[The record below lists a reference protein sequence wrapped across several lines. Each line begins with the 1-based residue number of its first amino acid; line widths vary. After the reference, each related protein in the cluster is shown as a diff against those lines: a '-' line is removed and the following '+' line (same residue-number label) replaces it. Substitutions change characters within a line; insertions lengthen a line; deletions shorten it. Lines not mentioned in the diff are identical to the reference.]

1 MSRTLIFSLLAT
13 AAAAIGYLP
22 ASGPGI
28 ASGGANHTSV
38 LTIHLERNRNGQT
51 EPMRTDHVFSTGDV
65 IRFRVTAGRAGYL
78 YVLDQGSSGSY
89 SVLFPASGTSFS
101 NRIEQAKDY
110 TVPATGDGWFAVDP
124 PAGFDIVYFLLSP
137 TPLAPV
143 PAPGGSPAVPAP
155 SATPQPAPAAP
166 LNPALQPRCND
177 AIFQARGECIDNSA
191 GPAPLPRDAVL
202 PPQITMA
209 APHASRDIVLVPE
222 EDDTAV
228 TAKSTG
234 NSPVVY
240 TFRLAHR

>member
-1 MSRTLIFSLLAT
+1 MSRTLIFTLLA
-13 AAAAIGYLP
+13 AAVAGSPHPSTSSPELTPAA
-22 ASGPGI
+22 
-28 ASGGANHTSV
+28 GAHTSV
-38 LTIHLERNRNGQT
+38 FTIHLERNRDGRT

-65 IRFRVTAGRAGYL
+65 IRFRLTAGQAGYL

-89 SVLFPASGTSFS
+89 TTLFPASGASSS
-101 NRIEQAKDY
+101 NRIEGGKDY
-110 TVPATGDGWFAVDP
+110 TVPAAGDGWFAVDP
-124 PAGFDIVYFLLSP
+124 PAGFDTVYFLLSP
-137 TPLAPV
+137 TPLAPL
-143 PAPGGSPAVPAP
+143 PSPSPTP
-155 SATPQPAPAAP
+155 SASPPQPASSAP
-166 LNPALQPRCND
+166 LNPALMPRCND

-202 PPQITMA
+202 PPQITLA

-228 TAKSTG
+228 TAKTTG